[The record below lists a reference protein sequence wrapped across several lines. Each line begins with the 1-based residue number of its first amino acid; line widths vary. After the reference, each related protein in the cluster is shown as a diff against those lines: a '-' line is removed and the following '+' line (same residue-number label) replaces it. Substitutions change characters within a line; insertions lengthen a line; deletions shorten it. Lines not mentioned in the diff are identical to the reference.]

1 MFDTANPCARAILGA
16 VAEITGAAPADL
28 KLGAPP
34 RPDVGDYALGVFAIA
49 KAAGEPPPAVAAR
62 IAAALPGKLPQVVSA
77 TATGPFV
84 NLRVDRAWAT
94 SLAIAAATG
103 EGGARLV
110 PDVGHGEV
118 VCIDYSS
125 PNISK
130 HLAYHHIR
138 STMLGHALVEIHRE
152 LGYRVVRINHL
163 GDWGTTHGML
173 LAAFE
178 RWGSEYPA
186 LDITALNALYVR
198 FRAAMKEDAALEG
211 VARAWF
217 KRLEDGDA
225 EARARWQQFRDVSL
239 AEFEGVYRMLGIEFD
254 DVGGESFYED
264 KMAEVLAMLEAQ
276 QLLTESEGAQVVVLP
291 GEKTPLLIK
300 TGDGTT
306 LYATRDLAAA
316 LYRWRTYHFARSLYV
331 VDRGQA
337 LHFRQL
343 FACLQLLGF
352 DWAARCQHVPF
363 GLVRFGGKKTST
375 RGGVGG
381 GGDRSFLLKDVFA
394 EAADQV
400 RPIIAENN
408 AELDAATIDTIAQQ
422 VGIGAVVF
430 ANVVPQRDKD
440 VDFDWD
446 KALSLSGDSGPYLQY
461 THARCASIARKA
473 GGWPPDGTNGGADL
487 ALLTHDAEWAV
498 VRRLMELG
506 DVVARAGANCEPHV
520 LAHYLLELA
529 GDFSRW
535 YTAGNGDKGLRI
547 VCDDPSLR
555 AARLTLTKAVHG
567 VLGRGLAMLG
577 MGAPDVM

>member
-1 MFDTANPCARAILGA
+1 MSDTANPCARAILAA
-16 VAEITGAAPADL
+16 VAEITGAAPGEL
-28 KLGAPP
+28 KLSTPP
-34 RPDVGDYALGVFAIA
+34 RPDVGDYALGVFALA
-49 KAAGEPPPAVAAR
+49 KALGEPAPAVAAR
-62 IAAALPGKLPQVVSA
+62 LAAALPAKLPQVIAA

-94 SLAIAAATG
+94 GLAIAGSAG

-110 PDVGHGEV
+110 PDVGRGEV

-173 LAAFE
+173 LAAHE
-178 RWGSEYPA
+178 TWGSEYPT
-186 LDITALNALYVR
+186 LDITALNELYVR
-198 FRAAMKEDAALEG
+198 YRAAMKDEPALEQI
-211 VARAWF
+211 ARTWF
-217 KRLEDGDA
+217 KRLEDGDP
-225 EARARWQQFRDVSL
+225 EARARWQQFRDTSL
-239 AEFEGVYRMLGIEFD
+239 AEFESIYRMLGIEFD
-254 DVGGESFYED
+254 DTGGESFYED
-264 KMAEVLAMLEAQ
+264 KMGEILALLEEKR
-276 QLLTESEGAQVVVLP
+276 LLSESEGAEVVVLE

-300 TGDGTT
+300 TRDGTT

-343 FACLQLLGF
+343 FACLALLGF
-352 DWAARCQHVPF
+352 EWAARCQHVPF

-381 GGDRSFLLKDVFA
+381 GASERSFLLKDVFA

-400 RPIIAENN
+400 RPIIADSNP
-408 AELDAATIDTIAQQ
+408 ELDGGAVDAIARD

-430 ANVVPQRDKD
+430 ANVLPQRDKD

-446 KALSLSGDSGPYLQY
+446 KALSISGDSGPYLQY
-461 THARCASIARKA
+461 THARCASIGRKA
-473 GGWPPDGTNGGADL
+473 GGWPEGDVDVR
-487 ALLTHDAEWAV
+487 LLTHDAEWAV
-498 VRRLMELG
+498 VRRLLDLG
-506 DVVARAGANCEPHV
+506 EHVARAAANCEPHV
-520 LAHYLLELA
+520 VAHYLLELA
-529 GDFSRW
+529 GDLSRW
-535 YTAGNGDKGLRI
+535 YTLGNGDRDLR
-547 VCDDPSLR
+547 VLCEDPALR
-555 AARLTLTKAVHG
+555 AARLTLVRAVQRT
-567 VLGRGLAMLG
+567 LARGLAMLG
-577 MGAPDVM
+577 IAAPAAM